1 MGPSVL
7 PRPLLSWNP
16 PATFDK
22 DQSLRLEGVNGQE
35 KPNKD
40 GTHVY
45 TNVVMADLLISNYD
59 NVTIGAIVPRC
70 GEVQKLFLLYNP
82 PYKGLCLDLTEG
94 KTRPWC
100 DDSEPL
106 ENATLSNN
114 HRMWGILPLNRGR
127 FPMRCKDFSCRRG
140 SWYNR

>member
-1 MGPSVL
+1 
-7 PRPLLSWNP
+7 
-16 PATFDK
+16 
-22 DQSLRLEGVNGQE
+22 
-35 KPNKD
+35 
-40 GTHVY
+40 
-45 TNVVMADLLISNYD
+45 MADLLISNYD

-127 FPMRCKDFSCRRG
+127 SQCVVRISHAEEDHGTTVDTISGQM
-140 SWYNR
+140 